1 MHELREITCVCIDT
15 GFFVSF
21 VGFITSFKFPVSY
34 LDSHIVTWS
43 SSVSDIIVLAGHELL
58 LEGKYSH
65 VAILVYISIQEHQTL
80 FSGRMEFA
88 YMDPWTS

>member
-1 MHELREITCVCIDT
+1 MHELREITCMSVDT
-15 GFFVSF
+15 GFCQFSCF
-21 VGFITSFKFPVSY
+21 FFTSFKFLVSY

>member
-1 MHELREITCVCIDT
+1 MNFVRLPACLLTRV
-15 GFFVSF
+15 FVSF
-21 VGFITSFKFPVSY
+21 LVFFTSFKFLVSY

-65 VAILVYISIQEHQTL
+65 VAILVYISIQEHQAL
-80 FSGRMEFA
+80 FSGHMEFA

>member
-1 MHELREITCVCIDT
+1 MNFVRLPACLLTRVFAV
-15 GFFVSF
+15 FFVF
-21 VGFITSFKFPVSY
+21 FTSFKFLVSY
-34 LDSHIVTWS
+34 LDSHIVAWS